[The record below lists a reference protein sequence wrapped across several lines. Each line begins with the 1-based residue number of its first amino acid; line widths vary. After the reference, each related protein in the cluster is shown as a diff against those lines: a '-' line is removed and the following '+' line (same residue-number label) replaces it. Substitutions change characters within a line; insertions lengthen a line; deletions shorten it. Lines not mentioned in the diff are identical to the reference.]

1 MSDPRLND
9 PRFDT
14 RADDPQLREPV
25 LRGSA
30 ANSNLPW
37 AWIGGIAAVVLI
49 AILVMG
55 NWHTGTDTGTPVT
68 ANDPAMTSPVGTPP
82 ARNVTPPSTTGSG
95 AASPTQNRP
104 APMSPAPAQPAPQTN
119 Q

>member
-14 RADDPQLREPV
+14 RPTTDPALQESEIR
-25 LRGSA
+25 RAGS
-30 ANSNLPW
+30 SSTW
-37 AWIGGIAAVVLI
+37 AWVGGIAAVVLI

-55 NWHTGTDTGTPVT
+55 NWHTGSDTGTPVT
-68 ANDPAMTSPVGTPP
+68 ANDPAVTAPAGSPPV
-82 ARNVTPPSTTGSG
+82 RNVTPPTTTGSS
-95 AASPTQNRP
+95 ATSP
-104 APMSPAPAQPAPQTN
+104 APMTPAPATPPAQNN

>member
-14 RADDPQLREPV
+14 RPTDPTLRDPTLRDPA

-30 ANSNLPW
+30 GSSSTW
-37 AWIGGIAAVVLI
+37 AWVGGIAAVVLI
-49 AILVMG
+49 AILVLG
-55 NWHTGTDTGTPVT
+55 NWHSGTDTSTPVT
-68 ANDPAMTSPVGTPP
+68 ANDPAVTAPAGAPPV
-82 ARNVTPPSTTGSG
+82 RNVTPPSTTGSG
-95 AASPTQNRP
+95 ATSPT
-104 APMSPAPAQPAPQTN
+104 PMTPAPATPPAQNN

>member
-14 RADDPQLREPV
+14 RPSDPTLRDAE
-25 LRGSA
+25 LRRAGS
-30 ANSNLPW
+30 SSTSSTW
-37 AWIGGIAAVVLI
+37 AWVGGIAAVILI

-68 ANDPAMTSPVGTPP
+68 ANDPAVTSPAGSPP

-95 AASPTQNRP
+95 AT
-104 APMSPAPAQPAPQTN
+104 SPAPATPPAQN
-119 Q
+119 NR

>member
-14 RADDPQLREPV
+14 RPTDPTLRNAEF
-25 LRGSA
+25 RRAGS
-30 ANSNLPW
+30 SSTSSTW
-37 AWIGGIAAVVLI
+37 AWVGGIAAVILI

-68 ANDPAMTSPVGTPP
+68 ANNPAATAPAGSPP

-95 AASPTQNRP
+95 AT
-104 APMSPAPAQPAPQTN
+104 SPAPSQPAPQNN

>member
-14 RADDPQLREPV
+14 RPSDPS
-25 LRGSA
+25 LRGA
-30 ANSNLPW
+30 AGSSPTW
-37 AWIGGIAAVVLI
+37 AWIGGIAAVILI
-49 AILVMG
+49 AILVLG

-68 ANDPAMTSPVGTPP
+68 ANDPAVTSPAGTPP
-82 ARNVTPPSTTGSG
+82 ARNVTPPTTTGSG
-95 AASPTQNRP
+95 ALSPTQNRP
-104 APMSPAPAQPAPQTN
+104 APAQPAPQNN

>member
-14 RADDPQLREPV
+14 RPTHDPALQESEIQRP
-25 LRGSA
+25 GS
-30 ANSNLPW
+30 SSTW
-37 AWIGGIAAVVLI
+37 AWVGGIAAAILI
-49 AILVMG
+49 AVLVMG
-55 NWHTGTDTGTPVT
+55 NWHTGNDAGTPVT
-68 ANDPAMTSPVGTPP
+68 ANNPAITSPAGAPP

-95 AASPTQNRP
+95 ATSPM
-104 APMSPAPAQPAPQTN
+104 APAPATPPAQNN

>member
-9 PRFDT
+9 PRIDT
-14 RADDPQLREPV
+14 RPTDPTVRDAELR
-25 LRGSA
+25 RAGAS
-30 ANSNLPW
+30 STW
-37 AWIGGIAAVVLI
+37 AWVGGIAAVILI

-68 ANDPAMTSPVGTPP
+68 ANDPAVTAPAGTPP
-82 ARNVTPPSTTGSG
+82 ARNVTPPTTTGSG
-95 AASPTQNRP
+95 ATSPTP
-104 APMSPAPAQPAPQTN
+104 TSPAPAQPAPQTN

>member
-14 RADDPQLREPV
+14 RPTDPALRDAE
-25 LRGSA
+25 LRRAGSSSTA
-30 ANSNLPW
+30 STSTW
-37 AWIGGIAAVVLI
+37 AWVGGIAAVILI

-55 NWHTGTDTGTPVT
+55 NWHTGNDTGTPVT
-68 ANDPAMTSPVGTPP
+68 ANDPALTAPAGSPPV
-82 ARNVTPPSTTGSG
+82 RNVTPPTTTGSG
-95 AASPTQNRP
+95 AISP
-104 APMSPAPAQPAPQTN
+104 APMSPAPSTSPAQNN

>member
-9 PRFDT
+9 PRFDPPPT
-14 RADDPQLREPV
+14 DPTFRDSTLRDPA
-25 LRGSA
+25 LRRRES
-30 ANSNLPW
+30 STSTW
-37 AWIGGIAAVVLI
+37 AWVGGIAAVILI

-68 ANDPAMTSPVGTPP
+68 AKDPAVTSPAGSPP
-82 ARNVTPPSTTGSG
+82 VRNVTPPTTTGSG
-95 AASPTQNRP
+95 AT
-104 APMSPAPAQPAPQTN
+104 APMTPAPATPPAQNN

>member
-9 PRFDT
+9 PRFDPPPT
-14 RADDPQLREPV
+14 DPTLRDPT
-25 LRGSA
+25 LRDPAMRRRDGST
-30 ANSNLPW
+30 STW
-37 AWIGGIAAVVLI
+37 AWVGGIAAVILI

-68 ANDPAMTSPVGTPP
+68 ANDPAVTAPAGSPPV
-82 ARNVTPPSTTGSG
+82 RNVTPPTTTGSG
-95 AASPTQNRP
+95 ATAPTP
-104 APMSPAPAQPAPQTN
+104 PAPATPPAQNN